1 MNTQEIK
8 NIKLSTIRV
17 NSNNPRKS
25 LNQQTLDELAL
36 SIKAVGIL
44 QPIIVQN
51 TEDPNSPYTFEIICG
66 ERRYRASLLLGL
78 ETIPAIVKIGVRADQ
93 AIEMALTENLLRED
107 ISPIEEMM
115 VYTEFMEERGYTVEK
130 LMERFGKSDS
140 YIRNRMRLTQ
150 LIKEFRTLLMSEEIT
165 LATTL
170 ELCKYSK
177 EVQAEVFDSHF
188 ADDVHYQN
196 WRGYTTKNIIE
207 NMERNYSN
215 DLKDYFFDKLECY
228 NCGFNSQVASLF
240 TDDDTCGR
248 CMNRTCL
255 KAKNTTY
262 IVERAIETHERNPEL
277 PLARND
283 YRFDEGAIE
292 ELTAKGYQM
301 QVVEYCKECPTPPVA
316 DSFEIEEE
324 YQKELAKFMQETAK
338 ITEQYQKG
346 EVKMYALI
354 GMRGVTLSYRSVSA
368 TSSTTTIAETPL
380 TKLENQDIRNAEIRD
395 EKTIADIKELVKG
408 FNPTE
413 GDFTIL
419 EERLTYFTMLKEVR
433 KENFNLLGVR
443 IDGMYFLSDDDKV
456 RIINNLTE
464 EVKNVIRREFILS
477 TFKDAFRDDLTA
489 ELLKEYAQQHS
500 PKKMVEIEQKHI
512 EVYEKRHLRIA
523 EKIGAI
529 IE

>member
-1 MNTQEIK
+1 MNIQEIK

-36 SIKAVGIL
+36 SIKSVGIL

-78 ETIPAIVKIGVRADQ
+78 ETIPAIVKIGIRVDQ

-115 VYTEFMEERGYTVEK
+115 VYTELMEERGYTVEK
-130 LMERFGKSDS
+130 LMERFGKSES

-150 LIKEFRTLLMSEEIT
+150 LIKEFRLLLMSEEIT
-165 LATTL
+165 LATAL

-177 EVQAEVFDSHF
+177 EVQAEVFDNHF

-196 WRGYTTKNIIE
+196 WRGYTTKNIID

-215 DLKDYFFDKLECY
+215 DLEDYFFDKLDCY
-228 NCGFNSQVASLF
+228 NCHFNSQVVSLF
-240 TDDDTCGR
+240 TDDDICGR

-262 IVERAIETHERNPEL
+262 IVERAIETHENNPEL

-292 ELTAKGYQM
+292 ELTTNGYEM

-316 DSFEIEEE
+316 DNFETEEE
-324 YQKELAKFMQETAK
+324 YQAEFNEFMQVTEV

-346 EVKMYALI
+346 DVKMYALI
-354 GMRGVTLSYRSVSA
+354 GMRGVTLSYRSVSS
-368 TSSTTTIAETPL
+368 TSTTIAETPL
-380 TKLENQDIRNAEIRD
+380 TKLQNQDLRNAEIRD
-395 EKTIADIKELVKG
+395 EKTVADIKELVKG
-408 FNPTE
+408 LSPTE
-413 GDFTIL
+413 GDFTAF
-419 EERLTYFTMLKEVR
+419 EDKLTYFTMLKEVR
-433 KENFNLLGVR
+433 KEHFNLMGVR
-443 IDGMYFLSDDDKV
+443 IDGQYFLSDEDKV

-464 EVKNVIRREFILS
+464 DVKTIIRREFILS
-477 TFKDAFRDDLTA
+477 TFKDAFRDDATA
-489 ELLKEYAQQHS
+489 VLLKEYTRQHA
-500 PKKMVEIEQKHI
+500 PEKLVEIEQQHI
-512 EVYEKRHLRIA
+512 EVYKKRHLRIV

-529 IE
+529 TD